1 MEISNKFK
9 PIMKLVNLLAPNYIF
24 SPRTCVGISNRA
36 TYVDIH
42 YIPDLNDE
50 YWAYVGFLRLSTA
63 HIIPD
68 KPTEILLAVPYL
80 NNLTKNLI
88 KDWESI
94 GIYFK
99 ACESNSESDY
109 FHYYVIGIND
119 ADSTK

>member
-9 PIMKLVNLLAPNYIF
+9 PIMKLVNLLAPNYTF
-24 SPRTCVGISNRA
+24 SPRSCVGVSNKA
-36 TYVDIH
+36 SYIDIH
-42 YIPDLNDE
+42 WVPELDSE
-50 YWAYVGFLRLSTA
+50 YWAYVGFLRLSTT

-88 KDWESI
+88 KDWKSI

-99 ACESNSESDY
+99 ACKDRELH
-109 FHYYVIGIND
+109 HYYIIGIHD

>member
-24 SPRTCVGISNRA
+24 SPRSCVGVSNKA
-36 TYVDIH
+36 SYIDIH

-50 YWAYVGFLRLSTA
+50 YWAYAGFLRLSTA

-68 KPTEILLAVPYL
+68 KPTEILLAVPFL
-80 NNLTKNLI
+80 NDLTKNLI
-88 KDWESI
+88 KDWKSI

-99 ACESNSESDY
+99 ACKDRELH
-109 FHYYVIGIND
+109 HYYIIGIHD
-119 ADSTK
+119 ADIIK